1 MLSIAEQGSGFRYIW
16 GTARIYVRLA
26 IVAIL
31 SSALSGYAAPSQPRG
46 KNVLVLFG
54 ALRSDPEF
62 MDLIVPLIRAR
73 VQNPTTFY
81 EEYLVNYPSGKQE
94 FYQESKAETFRR
106 QYAGAMRPDVV
117 IAVRPQATL
126 F

>member
-1 MLSIAEQGSGFRYIW
+1 MLSIAEQGSRFGYIW
-16 GTARIYVRLA
+16 GTARCNIYVRLA

-31 SSALSGYAAPSQPRG
+31 SSALTGYAAPQQPRG

-54 ALRSDPEF
+54 ALRSDPQF
-62 MDLIVPLIRAR
+62 MDLIVPVIRAR
-73 VQNPTTFY
+73 VSGPITFY

-106 QYAGAMRPDVV
+106 QYAGAMRPDLV
-117 IAVRPQATL
+117 IAVRPQ
-126 F
+126 